1 MWAGSWKTVVEYLA
15 GQLGIADASCVKR
28 YTDRAMTAYEHSW
41 QVRQAHGFRVFDDAE
56 VSEEFRQFLDGRA

>member
-28 YTDRAMTAYEHSW
+28 YTDRTMTAYEHS
-41 QVRQAHGFRVFDDAE
+41 
-56 VSEEFRQFLDGRA
+56 SPSPL